1 MRLSKNAWGNFIPNE
16 VPSRQIY
23 SFSPIKSLEGYP
35 MNKCLILLV
44 LTSLLLMTDAPASHS
59 SGRDTQAGHKTGR
72 LSGII
77 NAPSDYNGVRE
88 KDADPSN
95 IFQQSEVAKT
105 VRLTPNQWK
114 TLVGP
119 DKDFTVDFPVEP
131 ERDEFRG
138 KSNAG
143 KAGRLIRRYFAI
155 TDSLMLAISFQ
166 DLEYGPQSPLA
177 NRVAPTYERKIR
189 QVGRRD
195 GWKII
200 RIQRLSDSVAETE
213 AWDRAS
219 GTGGYVHAISRTVVR
234 NGQIYDLQCRSTFTE
249 REVDKVICNRFFNS
263 FRVIG
268 PPK

>member
-1 MRLSKNAWGNFIPNE
+1 
-16 VPSRQIY
+16 
-23 SFSPIKSLEGYP
+23 
-35 MNKCLILLV
+35 
-44 LTSLLLMTDAPASHS
+44 
-59 SGRDTQAGHKTGR
+59 
-72 LSGII
+72 
-77 NAPSDYNGVRE
+77 
-88 KDADPSN
+88 
-95 IFQQSEVAKT
+95 
-105 VRLTPNQWK
+105 
-114 TLVGP
+114 
-119 DKDFTVDFPVEP
+119 FPVEP

-143 KAGRLIRRYFAI
+143 KTGRLIRRYFAL

-166 DLEYGPQSPLA
+166 DLEYGPQSPWA
-177 NRVAPTYERKIR
+177 NRIAPTYEWKIR

-213 AWDRAS
+213 AWDRA
-219 GTGGYVHAISRTVVR
+219 GGVGGYVHAISRTAVR